1 MERKKYCKI
10 RETFKILDLIPIVK
24 YDGGKSL
31 FWESMAAFRVGKF
44 KFKFIH
50 ESTHVR
56 RNFKA

>member
-10 RETFKILDLIPIVK
+10 REAFKIRNLIPTVK

-31 FWESMAAFRVGKF
+31 FWESIAAFRIG